1 MIKLL
6 GSLDE
11 LFNLEALK
19 RYKREWQK
27 RVQIYPR
34 YKI

>member
-19 RYKREWQK
+19 RYKREWQ
-27 RVQIYPR
+27 IYSR